1 VAVEPK
7 WQGPVF
13 IMNVAIT
20 EDAHALLEKLPLEEE
35 ALTEADSTA
44 TASAELAS

>member
-1 VAVEPK
+1 
-7 WQGPVF
+7 
-13 IMNVAIT
+13 MNVAIT

-44 TASAELAS
+44 TASAELLGDLVQLFCWTMRP

>member
-1 VAVEPK
+1 
-7 WQGPVF
+7 
-13 IMNVAIT
+13 MNVAIT

-44 TASAELAS
+44 TASAEFAR